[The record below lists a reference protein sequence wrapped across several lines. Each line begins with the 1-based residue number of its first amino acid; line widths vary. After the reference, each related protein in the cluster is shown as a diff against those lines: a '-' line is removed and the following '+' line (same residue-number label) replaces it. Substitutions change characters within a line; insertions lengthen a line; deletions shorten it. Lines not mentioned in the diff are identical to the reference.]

1 MKSIVRGV
9 LFIGRLA
16 APGAVAVA
24 LGAAASAAVWAPGA
38 DDPARLGVVAV
49 DHRPYRVGELV
60 PDVPFTSI
68 DGAHTTLASYAGG
81 RPLVIAVRDVACPL
95 SKKYAPRL
103 GAIESRFAE
112 RGIRFLFVNP
122 SEVDSLEEM
131 NRDAMSNAFAGAY
144 VHDTDGSIVRAVAA
158 DRTTDVFLLDAART
172 LVYRG
177 AIDDQ
182 YGLTHALEAPRQ
194 EYLVDAIESMLARE
208 PIRTRA
214 TIAPGCVLNHVL
226 DGGAANPDGADPAAA
241 PSGVVTWHNRISR
254 IMQENCLTCHRE
266 GGVAPFGLESYEQ
279 VKGRRGMIEFVIA
292 EGLMPPWHAGPGSH
306 AFENDR
312 SLSARDREAIAAWIE
327 HQCPVGDPR
336 DAPVPLRFTTAWS
349 IGEPDHVISI
359 PEPVQVPAEGAVSYK
374 YQWLK
379 TDFAEDKW
387 ITAMEIRPTHP
398 EVVHHV
404 LVFLEEPPKEGESRR
419 DVQERWQGGL
429 HGYFAGLVPG
439 QADTHYPQGMA
450 KRLPAGAWLKFQ
462 LHYTPNGTAVEDRT
476 QIAFKFAD
484 GPPAREVFTSSAMT
498 TRFSIPPGEAD
509 HQVRAAKTFRE
520 DVVIQSFAPHMH
532 VRGKAYRYELE
543 RPDGMSELLLD
554 IPRYDFNWQTRYR
567 LREPI
572 AVPAG
577 SRLMCTAW
585 FDNSSANPANPDP
598 TRTVFF
604 GEQTWDE
611 MMIGYFEYW
620 KAE

>member
-1 MKSIVRGV
+1 MGSSIMMSIAWGV
-9 LFIGRLA
+9 LSVAWLA
-16 APGAVAVA
+16 TPGAVAPA
-24 LGAAASAAVWAPGA
+24 G
-38 DDPARLGVVAV
+38 DDPARLAVVAV

-60 PDVPFTSI
+60 PNVSFAAI
-68 DGAHTTLASYAGG
+68 DGTHTTLAAYVGG
-81 RPLVIAVRDVACPL
+81 RPLVVAVRDIGCPL

-103 GAIESRFAE
+103 AALEARFAE
-112 RGIRFLFVNP
+112 QGIRFLFVNP
-122 SEVDSLEEM
+122 SEVDSLDEM

-144 VHDTDGSIVRAVAA
+144 VRDAGGTLVRALAA

-182 YGLTHALEAPRQ
+182 YGLTHSLAAPRR
-194 EYLVDAIESMLARE
+194 EHLVDAINSLLAGE
-208 PIRTRA
+208 PIRVRA
-214 TIAPGCVLNHVL
+214 TLAPGCVLNHAA
-226 DGGAANPDGADPAAA
+226 DGGGTNEPAE
-241 PSGVVTWHNRISR
+241 PPGDITWHNRISR
-254 IMQENCLTCHRE
+254 IMQENCQACHRE
-266 GGVAPFGLESYEQ
+266 GGVAPFALETYEQ
-279 VKGRRGMIEFVIA
+279 VRGRRGMIEYVIG

-312 SLSARDREAIAAWIE
+312 SLTSRDREAIQLWIAN
-327 HQCPVGDPR
+327 QCPVGDDQDALLPR
-336 DAPVPLRFTTAWS
+336 RWS
-349 IGEPDHVISI
+349 TSWAIGEPDHVISI
-359 PEPVQVPAEGAVSYK
+359 PDPVKVPAEGAVSYK
-374 YQWLK
+374 YQWVK
-379 TDFAEDKW
+379 TDFAEDRW

-419 DVQERWQGGL
+419 DIQERWQGGL

-439 QADTHYPQGMA
+439 QADTHYPAGMA

-462 LHYTPNGTAVEDRT
+462 LHYTPNGKAVEDRT
-476 QIAFKFAD
+476 QIGFRFAEA
-484 GPPAREVFTSSAMT
+484 PPERELHTSSAMS
-498 TRFSIPPGEAD
+498 TRFSIPPGEPN
-509 HQVRAAKTFRE
+509 HQVRAARTFRE

-543 RPDGMSELLLD
+543 RPDGTRELLLD

-567 LREPI
+567 LRQPV
-572 AVPAG
+572 AVTAG

-585 FDNSSANPANPDP
+585 FDNSSSNPANPDP
-598 TRTVFF
+598 TKTVLF